1 MPIPISIFSQFYNLF
16 LNLGTPLMVS
26 NHEDYIYI
34 YIYIYI
40 YTYNMLTLG
49 LFSWQVLKDELWG

>member
-34 YIYIYI
+34 YIY
-40 YTYNMLTLG
+40 NMLTLG
-49 LFSWQVLKDELWG
+49 LFSWQVLKEELWG